1 MEKAI
6 AFRIRLSKF
15 SVLINLDLMNR
26 NFDNL
31 KNNSKRL
38 R

>member
-1 MEKAI
+1 MEKANI
-6 AFRIRLSKF
+6 FRISLSKF

-31 KNNSKRL
+31 KNNAKRL